1 MTHLST
7 ICHTCVRI
15 LQTHVNSL
23 WMSS

>member
-7 ICHTCVRI
+7 ICHTCVCI
-15 LQTHVNSL
+15 LQTQVNSL